1 MRWPC
6 LLLIATTTH
15 ALNVAR
21 LFGAKPKRAD
31 DMRGLSS
38 LTVKGVCAHRWAPTT
53 NEAHSILAPIAKAF
67 DDLKI
72 KYRDALVPELAPP
85 PAGTE
90 LKTAGGNF
98 HCYAAGADRGVPS
111 CGGAFAPSTRLVSRN
126 DGSGWS
132 LFRFWAVS
140 RRHDPGHALA
150 LRGRC

>member
-1 MRWPC
+1 MRTHLAPW
-6 LLLIATTTH
+6 LLLAATTD

-38 LTVKGVCAHRWAPTT
+38 LTLKGVCAHRWAHTT
-53 NEAHSILAPIAKAF
+53 NEAHSILEPISKAF

-90 LKTAGGNF
+90 LKTEGGNF
-98 HCYAAGADRGVPS
+98 HCYAAGTDLGVPL
-111 CGGAFAPSTRLVSRN
+111 CGGAFTPSTRVVSRN
-126 DGSGWS
+126 GGNGWS
-132 LFRFWAVS
+132 LFRF
-140 RRHDPGHALA
+140 
-150 LRGRC
+150 